1 MFCFI
6 SYIYRMKYKIAS
18 LLFALTLS
26 NLIYAQENRVELS
39 LKGGNN
45 AVYGNFA
52 AVSMGVN
59 TLPCK
64 NFSLKGGL
72 QYNFSS
78 GLAVEARPAYC
89 HDFSKIRLSAEA
101 LLHYRPQNGI
111 HNVAVGCGLGIKARY
126 LWAHLGYYHRSIT
139 AGGDSFYEPFNVYYE
154 LGLNI
159 LPSVKMC
166 DLMLSVSNCRLFE
179 LERHY
184 QPMFALDCMLYPF
197 DKWGI
202 AIGCC
207 YKPAGIFN
215 ISSDYYQFYANVGV
229 CYKW

>member
-1 MFCFI
+1 
-6 SYIYRMKYKIAS
+6 MKYKIVS

-78 GLAVEARPAYC
+78 GLAIEARPAYC
-89 HDFSKIRLSAEA
+89 
-101 LLHYRPQNGI
+101 Q
-111 HNVAVGCGLGIKARY
+111 RY
-126 LWAHLGYYHRSIT
+126 
-139 AGGDSFYEPFNVYYE
+139 V
-154 LGLNI
+154 
-159 LPSVKMC
+159 
-166 DLMLSVSNCRLFE
+166 
-179 LERHY
+179 
-184 QPMFALDCMLYPF
+184 
-197 DKWGI
+197 
-202 AIGCC
+202 
-207 YKPAGIFN
+207 
-215 ISSDYYQFYANVGV
+215 
-229 CYKW
+229 